1 MDIRFIYI
9 VAVLISLLEL
19 VVFYETNGRRT
30 NKNFITLFFA
40 TLISNF
46 GYAVCVHSPKLMD
59 VYKSSGGY
67 GYIAFDSKKRFLG
80 CDELLR
86 LILF

>member
-1 MDIRFIYI
+1 
-9 VAVLISLLEL
+9 
-19 VVFYETNGRRT
+19 
-30 NKNFITLFFA
+30 
-40 TLISNF
+40 
-46 GYAVCVHSPKLMD
+46 MD